1 MISAIILYLT
11 AIYHSWGVCYLV
23 QVQLVALPE
32 CLSKG
37 EGGPWLLRFCSM
49 AAAAISHHQTACHIL
64 PLVAVLSPPLPPSFA
79 FIPSPATFPRF
90 NPSPC
95 HLPLSH
101 PSPCHLPSLS
111 TISLPTSPREPPCP
125 QIAAD
130 RLTKIAARNWSQAA
144 LDSKKKKRPAFKSG
158 LVTRIYK
165 QELGGGRTAPPLLK
179 RVMLLEVSQYL
190 ENYLWP
196 NFDAATATLQHLMS
210 IILMVN
216 EKFRESI
223 PAWTAFHTR
232 KVRGQS
238 GSGFG
243 VGVCWRMP

>member
-1 MISAIILYLT
+1 MIN
-11 AIYHSWGVCYLV
+11 
-23 QVQLVALPE
+23 
-32 CLSKG
+32 LSG
-37 EGGPWLLRFCSM
+37 TYPASLL
-49 AAAAISHHQTACHIL
+49 H
-64 PLVAVLSPPLPPSFA
+64 PPSCLH
-79 FIPSPATFPRF
+79 P
-90 NPSPC
+90 
-95 HLPLSH
+95 SH
-101 PSPCHLPSLS
+101 P
-111 TISLPTSPREPPCP
+111 T

-130 RLTKIAARNWSQAA
+130 RLTKIAARHWSQAA
-144 LDSKKKKRPAFKSG
+144 LDSKKKKKPPPFKPG

-196 NFDAATATLQHLMS
+196 NFDAASATPQHVMS

-232 KVRGQS
+232 PVSLLSRIS
-238 GSGFG
+238 
-243 VGVCWRMP
+243 